1 MIAATD
7 VRAVWTF
14 VHAEGLSF
22 KNTLQ
27 PGDPSSLA
35 PAERADLPLDPL

>member
-1 MIAATD
+1 

-22 KNTLQ
+22 KKNDQ
-27 PGDPSSLA
+27 AG
-35 PAERADLPLDPL
+35 RAGSPRYRP